1 MLCYEGKLSLYCFV
15 SAVFSLALQW
25 VFFELDV
32 FAGDVG
38 FWVKAGFLGAYYLVL
53 NVAIRLKFV
62 TKDYQIAVR
71 ATFLGAVFS
80 LGVLIF
86 QNCPEEY
93 KSFGVYVTL
102 MSVFHYSEYLGIA
115 FCNPKTLSPDSFILN
130 HSLHYALAAAASWV
144 EYFIEVYFF
153 PAGLLAAA
161 GQRDAGDCARSE
173 MMVFL
178 GIVVHHVEL
187 TAWGDEIFTCG

>member
-62 TKDYQIAVR
+62 TKDYQVR
-71 ATFLGAVFS
+71 TF
-80 LGVLIF
+80 
-86 QNCPEEY
+86 CY
-93 KSFGVYVTL
+93 KS
-102 MSVFHYSEYLGIA
+102 
-115 FCNPKTLSPDSFILN
+115 
-130 HSLHYALAAAASWV
+130 
-144 EYFIEVYFF
+144 
-153 PAGLLAAA
+153 
-161 GQRDAGDCARSE
+161 
-173 MMVFL
+173 
-178 GIVVHHVEL
+178 
-187 TAWGDEIFTCG
+187 